1 MADYAQIGDRRTI
14 SNLLF
19 FTNDRDAWH
28 TAICKYYKSTK
39 KQGICYGRQILV
51 REEANSTPFLTVNV
65 YHNGTV
71 MFQGSEACLNSVQ
84 ENFITIRSLAET
96 EKQAKKTHR
105 PVESTHMASS
115 CEGPEEEV
123 HCPLTSDIELEQSVS
138 QIRESLSLQEVELI
152 ELKEQIASHITT
164 STQIQNLGEQLC
176 HFKVQFMSYIEQ
188 LWDEMREME
197 QDRESL
203 RRHLKHLKEELLIRD
218 EAMQT
223 LREQIEK
230 RTSFQQPTPSTE
242 SPTTQKLV
250 IHPPGGSQPPTKATS
265 PGASTGCRNHHPN

>member
-1 MADYAQIGDRRTI
+1 MLTAASYQFEMATLSESATGTLLHSIKYPHTVKSLKEKKDFKHALLREHQETLMADYAQIGDRRTI

-96 EKQAKKTHR
+96 EKQENT
-105 PVESTHMASS
+105 
-115 CEGPEEEV
+115 
-123 HCPLTSDIELEQSVS
+123 
-138 QIRESLSLQEVELI
+138 
-152 ELKEQIASHITT
+152 
-164 STQIQNLGEQLC
+164 
-176 HFKVQFMSYIEQ
+176 
-188 LWDEMREME
+188 
-197 QDRESL
+197 
-203 RRHLKHLKEELLIRD
+203 
-218 EAMQT
+218 
-223 LREQIEK
+223 
-230 RTSFQQPTPSTE
+230 
-242 SPTTQKLV
+242 
-250 IHPPGGSQPPTKATS
+250 
-265 PGASTGCRNHHPN
+265 